1 MDCFGQG
8 GAFGASR
15 AERRGR
21 GAGRPAVAP
30 SCAFASSWVTS
41 LACGSL
47 RARARRARACGA
59 RPGLLWPRRSVW
71 SFEGGAPRSERGAT
85 CGRPVLCVRV
95 KLDDFA
101 QRRCAPL
108 RCAPEPEGL
117 GLAARDLDCFG
128 QGGAF
133 GASRAE
139 RRGRGAGRPAVAP
152 SCAFASGWMTS
163 LSVAARRFAAR
174 PSPKGSGLRR
184 ATWIALAK
192 AQRLELRGRSAA
204 VRGLQL
210 CVRVK
215 LDDFAQRRCAP
226 LRCAPEPKGSGLRRA
241 TWIAL
246 AKAERLE
253 LRGRERR
260 GQGASAVRSRQAG

>member
-1 MDCFGQG
+1 M
-8 GAFGASR
+8 
-15 AERRGR
+15 
-21 GAGRPAVAP
+21 
-30 SCAFASSWVTS
+30 TS

-47 RARARRARACGA
+47 RARGLRPRACGA

-71 SFEGGAPRSERGAT
+71 SFEGGAQRSERGAT

-108 RCAPEPEGL
+108 RCAPEAFPASGLRRATWIALGQGAAFGASRAERSGRNAGRTCGRPVLCVRVKLDDFAQRRCAPLRCAPEAFGL

-128 QGGAF
+128 QGAAF

-152 SCAFASGWMTS
+152 CCAFASSWMTS

-174 PSPKGSGLRR
+174 PSPKGSGLP
-184 ATWIALAK
+184 
-192 AQRLELRGRSAA
+192 G
-204 VRGLQL
+204 
-210 CVRVK
+210 
-215 LDDFAQRRCAP
+215 
-226 LRCAPEPKGSGLRRA
+226 
-241 TWIAL
+241 
-246 AKAERLE
+246 
-253 LRGRERR
+253 
-260 GQGASAVRSRQAG
+260 